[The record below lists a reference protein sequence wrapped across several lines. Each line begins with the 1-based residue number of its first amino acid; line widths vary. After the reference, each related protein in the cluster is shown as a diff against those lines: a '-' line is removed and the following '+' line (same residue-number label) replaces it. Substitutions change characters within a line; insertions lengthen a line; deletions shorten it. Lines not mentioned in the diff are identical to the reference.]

1 MEHGYGDYGMQS
13 IFLPLNWNTG
23 EKTRGGFTSLFRA
36 EFHLPSYGWIP
47 VDTSVG
53 QGVMYSVGVTEEESR
68 IYKNFYFENFD
79 PLRMVV
85 QNSVDTIP
93 EERPNDVQS
102 LEKVMQFPFF
112 ESEFGNENLGVSDLI
127 TESFTIRALPM
138 R

>member
-1 MEHGYGDYGMQS
+1 
-13 IFLPLNWNTG
+13 
-23 EKTRGGFTSLFRA
+23 
-36 EFHLPSYGWIP
+36 
-47 VDTSVG
+47 
-53 QGVMYSVGVTEEESR
+53 MYSVGVTEEESR
-68 IYKNFYFENFD
+68 IYKDFYFENFD

-127 TESFTIRALPM
+127 TYSFTIRALPM

>member
-13 IFLPLNWNTG
+13 IFLPLKWNTG
-23 EKTRGGFTSLFRA
+23 EKTRGFTSLFRA
-36 EFHLPSYGWIP
+36 EFHLPNYGWIQE
-47 VDTSVG
+47 DTSVG

-68 IYKNFYFENFD
+68 VYGDFYFGNLD

-93 EERPNDVQS
+93 EERPKEVQP

-112 ESEFGNENLGVSDLI
+112 ESKFGNENLGVGDLI
-127 TESFTIRALPM
+127 TDIFTMRALPM

>member
-1 MEHGYGDYGMQS
+1 MEHGYGDYGVQS
-13 IFLPLNWNTG
+13 IFLPLNWNTA
-23 EKTRGGFTSLFRA
+23 EKTRGFTSLFRA
-36 EFHLPSYGWIP
+36 EFHLPNYGWIP
-47 VDTSVG
+47 VDTLVG
-53 QGVMYSVGVTEEESR
+53 QGVVYSVGVTEEESR
-68 IYKNFYFENFD
+68 IYKDFYFGNFD

-127 TESFTIRALPM
+127 TYSFTIRALPM

>member
-1 MEHGYGDYGMQS
+1 MEYRREN
-13 IFLPLNWNTG
+13 P
-23 EKTRGGFTSLFRA
+23 GGFTSLFRA
-36 EFHLPSYGWIP
+36 EFHLPNYGWIP
-47 VDTSVG
+47 VDTLVG
-53 QGVMYSVGVTEEESR
+53 QGVVYSVGVTEEESR
-68 IYKNFYFENFD
+68 IYKDFYFGNFD